1 MRAIGILSFT
11 FEASIIMASFRVCK
25 TTESS
30 TVFLFAVTLTS
41 MVLAISIF
49 LNTNTLTWTRGL
61 LSLMLMIIGM
71 FLISVLTLNYTDIVT
86 ILVCLIGGL
95 LFGVFLLN
103 KAFSLLYNR
112 YSHDLM
118 RDDYIIG
125 SLTIYVDF
133 GFVLLI
139 MLFIM
144 LAMIKS
150 FTS

>member
-1 MRAIGILSFT
+1 MGFVI
-11 FEASIIMASFRVCK
+11 
-25 TTESS
+25 
-30 TVFLFAVTLTS
+30 FAV
-41 MVLAISIF
+41 SI
-49 LNTNTLTWTRGL
+49 
-61 LSLMLMIIGM
+61 
-71 FLISVLTLNYTDIVT
+71 LTLNYTDMVT
-86 ILVCLIGGL
+86 IFVCLAAAL
-95 LFGVFLLN
+95 LFGFFLLN
-103 KAFSLLYNR
+103 KAFSLLHNN

-118 RDDYIIG
+118 KDDYIIG